1 MARARRT
8 PRKASGRARRTY
20 HPLQAQAPGKLL
32 SVPLTP
38 FIARYDHILLDLD
51 GCVWRGEEPTEGAI
65 DAIAALRT
73 AGKRIAFVTND
84 TQLTGEEYVRKLWR
98 LGFQGSVEEV
108 VTAGGAL
115 QFVLAE
121 RFGGGAAF
129 VIGSPA
135 IKGHV
140 ESAGLRIVNDTAF
153 ASRADVVVVA
163 YHPEFDYGELRA
175 AAIAARRGA
184 FLIAA
189 NRDATF
195 PMPDGLWPGTGS
207 IVAAVETASGCRA
220 AIVGK
225 PEPVLIRTALDRLGA
240 GRALMI
246 GDRIDSDLGAA
257 HAAGIDGA
265 TVLTGA
271 SDRAM
276 AEAARDPS
284 PVAISERLA
293 TLVLTDA

>member
-1 MARARRT
+1 M
-8 PRKASGRARRTY
+8 
-20 HPLQAQAPGKLL
+20 
-32 SVPLTP
+32 
-38 FIARYDHILLDLD
+38 RYDHILLDLD
-51 GCVWRGEEPTEGAI
+51 GCVWRGDEPTDGAI
-65 DAIAALRT
+65 EAIAALRA
-73 AGKRIAFVTND
+73 AGKKIVFVTND

-121 RFGGGAAF
+121 RFDGGAAV
-129 VIGSPA
+129 VIGSSA
-135 IKGHV
+135 LYGHV
-140 ESAGLRIVNDTAF
+140 EAAGLRIVNGTAF

-163 YHPEFDYGELRA
+163 YHPGFHYDELREA
-175 AAIAARRGA
+175 ALAARRGA
-184 FLIAA
+184 FLVAV

-207 IVAAVETASGCRA
+207 ILAAVETASGRTA
-220 AIVGK
+220 TIVGK
-225 PEPVLIRTALDRLGA
+225 PEPTLVRTALDRLGP
-240 GRALMI
+240 GRALMV

-271 SDRAM
+271 CDRAT
-276 AEAARDPS
+276 AEAARDPR
-284 PVAISERLA
+284 PVAIAERLA
-293 TLVLTDA
+293 TLVLAGA